1 MSEESIKVRSSIS
14 FRAAAV
20 LGLIFVPVLGAWLG
34 RTFVP
39 VSTWDWG
46 SFLAVFFCVPAGV
59 AAIAYLV
66 GWRTK
71 KLACDYS
78 PPEWEYNPVQM
89 AIQDAEELPRT
100 YNREFRG
107 FVANSNFWM
116 FFAPVALVTCLIGL
130 PIYIYTTDPFLAS
143 FIDILFAVPL
153 TALFA
158 VALASGYLATS
169 NAASEDFTLPLIREA
184 VKLAKTQE
192 KVPGAIHVYV
202 VMDKAEYGGFRI
214 YADPRV
220 ILRIQGLENEGYVE
234 SWSGEVGSVWRMLCR
249 LYETEGNPQVVWWW
263 VAHDRVFR
271 KFQHPD
277 EQGYYVRFPVRS
289 NIPEPGVKDVELLTK
304 NAVAIV
310 IREWLHTR
318 GPDEALE
325 ALMKELDADAE

>member
-20 LGLIFVPVLGAWLG
+20 LGLIFVPVLGAWLS
-34 RTFVP
+34 RAFVP
-39 VSTWDWG
+39 VSTWDWA
-46 SFLAVFFCVPAGV
+46 SFLAVFFCVPGGV

-66 GWRTK
+66 GWRAK

-78 PPEWEYNPVQM
+78 PPEWEFKPVQM
-89 AIQDAEELPRT
+89 TIQDAEELPRT
-100 YNREFRG
+100 YYREFRG
-107 FVANSNFWM
+107 FAANSNFWM
-116 FFAPVALVTCLIGL
+116 FFAPVVLVTYLIGL
-130 PIYIYTTDPFLAS
+130 PIYIYTTDPALAS
-143 FIDILFAVPL
+143 VVDILFAVPL
-153 TALFA
+153 AALF
-158 VALASGYLATS
+158 VVSLAGGYLATS

-184 VKLAKTQE
+184 VKLARTQE
-192 KVPGAIHVYV
+192 KIPGATHVYV

-214 YADPRV
+214 YTEPRV

-249 LYETEGNPQVVWWW
+249 LYESEGKPQVVWWW

-277 EQGYYVRFPVRS
+277 EQGYYVRFPVHS
-289 NIPEPGVKDVELLTK
+289 DTQEPGVKDVELLTK
-304 NAVAIV
+304 NAVAIL

-318 GPDEALE
+318 DLDEALE
-325 ALMKELDADAE
+325 ALMKELGAEAE